1 MYLHVYLHVWEEK
14 SVHVRFIWDLRRTVR
29 CSLCRF
35 HVAFVTIR
43 ICLSQFWSD
52 SMAYPGS
59 KPANKA
65 GTPTYQP
72 TDKLKQKPSQLIP
85 VGKKNPS
92 WPYANVMKP
101 TKQTHRLAKAT
112 LFSKTCVVK
121 SSNGQTF
128 QKKNC
133 QILPPPTLK
142 KKTEIHGNPS
152 QRLCWPTKKN

>member
-1 MYLHVYLHVWEEK
+1 
-14 SVHVRFIWDLRRTVR
+14 
-29 CSLCRF
+29 
-35 HVAFVTIR
+35 
-43 ICLSQFWSD
+43 
-52 SMAYPGS
+52 MAYPGS

-128 QKKNC
+128 QKKK
-133 QILPPPTLK
+133 LP
-142 KKTEIHGNPS
+142 NSSPS
-152 QRLCWPTKKN
+152 HT